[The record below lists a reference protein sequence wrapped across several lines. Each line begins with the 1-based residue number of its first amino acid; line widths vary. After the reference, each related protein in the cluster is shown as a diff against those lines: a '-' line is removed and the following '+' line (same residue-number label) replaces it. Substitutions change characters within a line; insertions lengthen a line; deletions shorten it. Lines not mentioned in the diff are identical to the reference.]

1 MKLMIAA
8 LIASQ
13 VLAGGQAAAASLES
27 DTRVSAQQKG
37 AFAGARLRVPLGG
50 NESGKARA
58 SLALAPTVHSLR
70 SDGSLR
76 TRFGEGMELGLTD
89 RKNPQLSLAGRPVSQ
104 LVAGP
109 QGPEGQKLGIST
121 LGWLAIGS
129 VVVIVGG
136 LALLADHIS
145 DQSE

>member
-1 MKLMIAA
+1 M
-8 LIASQ
+8 
-13 VLAGGQAAAASLES
+13 
-27 DTRVSAQQKG
+27 
-37 AFAGARLRVPLGG
+37 PLGG

-58 SLALAPTVHSLR
+58 GLALAPTVHSLR

-145 DQSE
+145 DQLE